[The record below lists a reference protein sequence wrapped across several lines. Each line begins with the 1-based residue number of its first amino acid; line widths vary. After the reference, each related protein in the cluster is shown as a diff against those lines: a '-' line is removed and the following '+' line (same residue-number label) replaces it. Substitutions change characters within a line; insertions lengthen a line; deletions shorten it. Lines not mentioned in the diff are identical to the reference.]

1 MSKTTNK
8 TFRLSQEATQALED
22 LVRAGK
28 ARTQTALLEALIARE
43 KRRFDMERRELELD
57 AAWEAAMASPE
68 YRAELLDIEE
78 NFADAD
84 AESARGIN

>member
-1 MSKTTNK
+1 MSKTSNK
-8 TFRLSQEATQALED
+8 TFRLSQEATQALEA

-28 ARTQTALLEALIARE
+28 ARSQTALLEALIARE
-43 KRRFDMERRELELD
+43 KKRLDMEHQEQELE

-68 YRAELLDIEE
+68 YPAELLEIEE
-78 NFADAD
+78 SFAGAD